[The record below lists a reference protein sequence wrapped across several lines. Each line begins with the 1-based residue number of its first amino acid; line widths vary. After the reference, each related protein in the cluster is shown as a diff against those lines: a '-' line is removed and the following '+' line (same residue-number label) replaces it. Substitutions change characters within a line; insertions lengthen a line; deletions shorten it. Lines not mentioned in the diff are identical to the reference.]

1 MVMMQAILKGAL
13 LPAHLAFGIELAEVD
28 DHFLMLKCK
37 GEAIA
42 VYSATGVTVEQ
53 IQKDATAYM
62 LYMEKH
68 A

>member
-1 MVMMQAILKGAL
+1 MMQAIEKQAL
-13 LPAHLAFGIELAEVD
+13 FPAHIAFGIELVELD
-28 DHFLMLKCK
+28 DHILVLQCK
-37 GEAIA
+37 GETIA
-42 VYSATGVTVEQ
+42 VYSATGVAVEQ

>member
-1 MVMMQAILKGAL
+1 MMQAIEKQAL
-13 LPAHLAFGIELAEVD
+13 LPAHIGFGIELIELD
-28 DHFLMLKCK
+28 DHFLVLQCK
-37 GEAIA
+37 GETIA